1 MEVALDFDD
10 GVEGHGPPREVLEQ
24 VDRVLDDAYP
34 VELQVGVDVRDGA
47 GPDAPAAGGDPPEPR
62 AAVADVDVEAGVVER
77 EEVRVADPDL
87 ERGGDVDGDGGAR
100 HDGDVREAEAGE
112 GDVRVGG
119 PEEEARER
127 EEEERGEAGGDAAAP
142 AAQAAAEADGDEEHR
157 VGVGGVVVEVGLRG
171 GGGWEQGIPLPPGG
185 LRGLRH
191 GEGGRW
197 VSAG

>member
-10 GVEGHGPPREVLEQ
+10 GVEGHGPPGEVLQQ

-47 GPDAPAAGGDPPEPR
+47 RPDAPAAGCDPPEPR
-62 AAVADVDVEAGVVER
+62 AAVADVDVEAGVLER
-77 EEVRVADPDL
+77 EEVRVADADF

-100 HDGDVREAEAGE
+100 DDGDVREAEAGE
-112 GDVRVGG
+112 GDVRVGW

-127 EEEERGEAGGDAAAP
+127 EEGERGEAGGDAAAAVP
-142 AAQAAAEADGDEEHR
+142 AAQAAADGDEEHR
-157 VGVGGVVVEVGLRG
+157 VGVGGVVVEVGVRGRG
-171 GGGWEQGIPLPPGG
+171 GGGGEQGIPLPRGG

-191 GEGGRW
+191 GEER
-197 VSAG
+197 